1 METEKENAIAGM
13 TKNQKRELFNYIK
26 MLNKVQHIIVDALK
40 KWSMKP
46 PEDRKK
52 GKVLLFM
59 VTVAAYRKGFEDGQK
74 GK

>member
-13 TKNQKRELFNYIK
+13 TKNQKRELFNHIK

-52 GKVLLFM
+52 GTVLLFM